1 MMMMVLAHVLATA
14 GCATLPHTR
23 LPPVVMAARYSRR
36 EVVKSPDTFYKS
48 FTKAGGGEALLGVIA
63 GGLALYGGT
72 RREALYAEIAALDA
86 SAPKA
91 SVQHL
96 PLVTLA
102 SASTPGKIKL
112 EITAPDATAGEVDSM
127 WLKDAGSN
135 EIISARQF
143 RSGAA
148 PELSLLLDR
157 GQRLIPVVHCSDGVT
172 VGAAFDVK

>member
-1 MMMMVLAHVLATA
+1 MMTIILHATA
-14 GCATLPHTR
+14 CGALLPATR

-36 EVVKSPDTFYKS
+36 EVVSGDSFYKS

-72 RREALYAEIAALDA
+72 RRESLYEEMAALDA
-86 SAPKA
+86 SAPRA
-91 SVQHL
+91 AVEHL
-96 PLVTLA
+96 PRVTLA
-102 SASTPGKIKL
+102 PASTPGRVKL
-112 EITAPDATAGEVDSM
+112 EMSAPDAKAGEVDAM

-143 RSGAA
+143 RSGAT

-172 VGAAFDVK
+172 VGAAFGVR